1 LCNPSKFTSK
11 SAIEASVES
20 NLVVEAGIRGVSELY
35 SVITCFFEYHT
46 LQNPNLPFSKGV
58 VLHPADIFFNLFFG

>member
-1 LCNPSKFTSK
+1 MEGSPLPIINKSPFRVPSGEISPEYSNCVIHLNLPPR

-35 SVITCFFEYHT
+35 SVITCFF
-46 LQNPNLPFSKGV
+46 
-58 VLHPADIFFNLFFG
+58 